1 MRIGAN
7 MTSNTRAK
15 VPKKAFDARHRL
27 FESEWFREEI
37 AERLCLDRLSVASS
51 IDALLEAE
59 LIPCALST
67 NAKSLAADGA
77 AILMAIG
84 SQQPNAASIA
94 RVTMRFG
101 CMDLQAE
108 TGGQE
113 PSRGVA
119 DIFPNAKSICFGTD
133 LAELLLNLWK
143 AAHQSSTSGFT
154 GVAVSMLW
162 NDLSG
167 SVLFGVIEQPVGPRK
182 RVYATEAFRIP
193 SVVKNE

>member
-1 MRIGAN
+1 MV
-7 MTSNTRAK
+7 AK
-15 VPKKAFDARHRL
+15 
-27 FESEWFREEI
+27 
-37 AERLCLDRLSVASS
+37 S

-77 AILMAIG
+77 TILMAIG
-84 SQQPNAASIA
+84 SQQPNTTAIA
-94 RVTMRFG
+94 RVTTRFG

-119 DIFPNAKSICFGTD
+119 DIFPSTKSISFGTD

-154 GVAVSMLW
+154 GVGVSMLW
-162 NDLSG
+162 NDVQG
-167 SVLFGVIEQPVGPRK
+167 SVLFGVIEEPVGRRK

-193 SVVKNE
+193 SAVKNEWDFVQLPTTGGIKYAPRSILRFGALLDSAVSSTAARLDR